1 MHGRLTPTAS
11 AVPTDSEAQAVTI
24 RYRNYRGE
32 TTIRHIQP
40 SHIWFG
46 STSWHP
52 EPQWVLEAID
62 LEKGAERS
70 FAMSDILNFDCSGLD
85 VSH

>member
-1 MHGRLTPTAS
+1 MQVTSDQTEVE
-11 AVPTDSEAQAVTI
+11 AVSI

-32 TTIRHIQP
+32 EGIRRIRP

-52 EPQWVLEAID
+52 EPQWLMDAVD

-70 FAMSDILNFDCSGLD
+70 FALADILDFNCTK
-85 VSH
+85 

>member
-1 MHGRLTPTAS
+1 MQGVSDPANQ
-11 AVPTDSEAQAVTI
+11 AQAVRI

-32 TTIRHIQP
+32 TAVRHIKP
-40 SHIWFG
+40 CHIWFG

-52 EPQWVLEAID
+52 EPQWLLEAID
-62 LEKGAERS
+62 LDKGAERS
-70 FAMSDILNFDCSGLD
+70 FALSDILDFDCSRPS